1 MHYLLFYDVV
11 GDYVTRRVP
20 FRADH
25 LTFAQPYVERGELLL
40 GGALADPVDGAVL
53 LFDAASPA
61 LVERFARGDPYIREG
76 LVTRWRVR
84 AWTTVAGPLAAT
96 PIAPGSLATPGAPG
110 G

>member
-20 FRADH
+20 FRAAH
-25 LTFAQPYVERGELLL
+25 LAYAQPYVERGELLL

-53 LFDAASPA
+53 LFDAAA
-61 LVERFARGDPYIREG
+61 LTVAERFAEGDPYVREG

-84 AWTTVAGPLAAT
+84 AWTTVAGLLAAT
-96 PIAPGSLATPGAPG
+96 PIAPGSQATPGAAG
-110 G
+110 D